1 MAMYCDSHCIIDTA
15 LIVSAS
21 TGDGHGEHDGIYVI
35 HCHLALRGKWREA
48 IYLYPNEEERNT
60 AFKAISQL
68 VINEEEMCEL
78 EDDEGHDDELGIT
91 YN

>member
-35 HCHLALRGKWREA
+35 HCHFALRGKWRED
-48 IYLYPNEEERNT
+48 IYLYPNEEERNI
-60 AFKAISQL
+60 AFARISQL
-68 VINEEEMCEL
+68 VSTEEEMYEL
-78 EDDEGHDDELGIT
+78 EDDEDHNDELGIA